1 VICTSVCLSPRVVY
15 SVVLVEPVELR
26 GISRAQVELQRGT
39 GGTDVGLG
47 FCWRESP
54 VPPVPLTGTTKNRKK
69 GLKYH
74 RFHWLQLPHDQ
85 PRARLNRSFRR
96 SLESVS

>member
-15 SVVLVEPVELR
+15 SVVLVEPVELH

-39 GGTDVGLG
+39 GGTGDGLR
-47 FCWRESP
+47 FCWRDGP
-54 VPPVPLTGTTKNRKK
+54 VPPVTPTGSTENRQK

-74 RFHWLQLPHDQ
+74 RFHRLHLPHDR
-85 PRARLNRSFRR
+85 PRA
-96 SLESVS
+96 SLESIS